1 MGYRIEEV
9 KLQNYGRIDK
19 FSSNQFSNINLIIGE
34 NGTGKTFL
42 LKALY
47 SAIKAMEEY
56 KRGDDISPIN
66 DILSEKLRW
75 TFQVDKLGDIVSKN
89 GEDALNF
96 HMELDNGKLDY
107 QFSKSATSKVGS
119 VENPVV
125 GKEGNSIFIPAKE
138 VLSLFS
144 IILKSREIDKVF
156 GLL

>member
-1 MGYRIEEV
+1 ME
-9 KLQNYGRIDK
+9 K
-19 FSSNQFSNINLIIGE
+19 

-125 GKEGNSIFIPAKE
+125 GKEGNSFRPKKFF
-138 VLSLFS
+138 LYFLLF
-144 IILKSREIDKVF
+144 
-156 GLL
+156 